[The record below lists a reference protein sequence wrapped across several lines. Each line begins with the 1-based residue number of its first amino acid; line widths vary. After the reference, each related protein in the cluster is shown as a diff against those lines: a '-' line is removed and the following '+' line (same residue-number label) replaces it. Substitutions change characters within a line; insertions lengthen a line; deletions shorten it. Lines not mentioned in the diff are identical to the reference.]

1 MTGRTPFSTLRAR
14 MSPEAQ
20 DRARAKSAAL
30 EQDMA
35 LAELRRAMKL
45 SQEEIATALNINQA
59 SVARMEKRTDMYI
72 GTLRRFVQAMGG
84 ELDIIAR
91 FPDRQIRIEQ
101 FGQVGNDKS

>member
-1 MTGRTPFSTLRAR
+1 MTGRTPFSELRAR
-14 MSPEAQ
+14 MSPASQ
-20 DRARAKSAAL
+20 ARATAKSGLL
-30 EQDMA
+30 EQEMA

-45 SQEEIATALNINQA
+45 SQEEIAAALNINQA

-91 FPDRQIRIEQ
+91 FPDRQIRIDQ
-101 FGQVGNDKS
+101 FRDLAAPEG